1 MGILYAEICIM
12 ASEYRHLV
20 IYDGQQLRKE
30 VDRVAKAQGISRSK
44 YILNAIRQ
52 KLDQEDRETT

>member
-1 MGILYAEICIM
+1 M

-44 YILNAIRQ
+44 YILNAIRE
-52 KLDQEDRETT
+52 KLDQEDREIT